1 MRVATI
7 SIYKQ
12 ATYQLGRLTSDLNEA
27 NEVVSTN
34 LKISSAS
41 DDPSGMKQVLTIN
54 SDLAALEQYQV
65 NVDQA
70 QNVLTTA
77 ETALDTMADQLSEVK
92 LLCSALTNAS
102 ASYQER
108 ANAAESMPGYLD
120 GLLDLANTDAY
131 GGYVFGG
138 DNNRT
143 TPFIYDDDNNPTSVT
158 YNGSSDPVNISTSRN
173 TTISLDCC
181 GSDLFYED
189 KITVNAT
196 NNKIVFI
203 EDPGTGDDNIITSE
217 ATITSGTYSK
227 EELAAAVEDSLKDV
241 SKEQGYGIVYEVE
254 YDGDTNTFSI
264 GTDGSL
270 DTPMRVTFEAIQ
282 TETVRI
288 SNLETDG
295 EYFKDEKINIVNET
309 AVTEYTP
316 VPEGTKPL
324 TFTYSKPLET
334 VTSDSS
340 VENSLF
346 PVTVDT
352 TNNNI
357 NFTETSLD
365 GDVTS
370 ELTAVIDAGD
380 YSTPESYA
388 EAVEEALETASDNE
402 VNYSVSVAYDEENN
416 ASFTISDGRQLE
428 SFELLFSSS
437 SAAANDLGFNAEDV
451 SSKPLEGEEA
461 TWKVS
466 NDPGYGLPAEIE
478 AESTDKT
485 IDLDLDDDGNPD
497 IVVNLNGTPEAGD
510 TVSFDIV
517 EGYENTS
524 ILPDLGFENE
534 SVILETVTSDFPVSD
549 NFSVAP
555 GLSVVKTQ
563 NDRIDF
569 TETLLD
575 GGGTSVQLSAVI
587 DDDDYSTP
595 ESYAEAVEKALETA
609 SAENG
614 NRVNYS
620 VSVAY
625 DEDNNASFTISE
637 DTDTGRQLESFN
649 LLFSSG
655 NHADSSAAKDLGF
668 NAEED
673 VSSKPLEGEETTWSI
688 WDTVFNL
695 KDALENDDVDGIQR
709 AMNWLDNH
717 YESLTSSISTVG
729 RIYSSTTTTEAT
741 ISDSD
746 LTLTTQRSTVR
757 DADIVE
763 SIMDLKSAQTV
774 YEAALSS
781 TSSVMGLSLVD
792 YMG

>member
-41 DDPSGMKQVLTIN
+41 DDPSGMKQVVTIN

-77 ETALDTMADQLSEVK
+77 ETALDTMADQLSEMK
-92 LLCSALTNAS
+92 LLCSALSNAS

-108 ANAAESMPGYLD
+108 SNAAESMSVYLD

-138 DNNRT
+138 DDNRT
-143 TPFIYDDDNNPTSVT
+143 TPFTYDDDDNPTRVT

-189 KITVNAT
+189 EIIVDAT
-196 NNKIVFI
+196 NNKIVFT
-203 EDPGTGDDNIITSE
+203 EDPGTGDDNIITIE

-227 EELAAAVEDSLKDV
+227 EELAAVVEDTLKEASD
-241 SKEQGYGIVYEVE
+241 ERGYGIAYEVE
-254 YDGDTNTFSI
+254 YDEATNAFSI
-264 GTDGSL
+264 GTDGSNE
-270 DTPMRVTFEAIQ
+270 TPMSVTFEAIQ

-295 EYFKDEKINIVNET
+295 ENFEDVEINIVNKT
-309 AVTEYTP
+309 ALTEYTP

-324 TFTYSKPLET
+324 TFTYT
-334 VTSDSS
+334 G
-340 VENSLF
+340 
-346 PVTVDT
+346 
-352 TNNNI
+352 
-357 NFTETSLD
+357 D
-365 GDVTS
+365 G
-370 ELTAVIDAGD
+370 
-380 YSTPESYA
+380 
-388 EAVEEALETASDNE
+388 
-402 VNYSVSVAYDEENN
+402 
-416 ASFTISDGRQLE
+416 
-428 SFELLFSSS
+428 
-437 SAAANDLGFNAEDV
+437 
-451 SSKPLEGEEA
+451 
-461 TWKVS
+461 TWDVS
-466 NDPGYGLPAEIE
+466 NDPGYGLPSEIDASVNSIE
-478 AESTDKT
+478 
-485 IDLDLDDDGNPD
+485 IDVNDDGATD
-497 IVVNLNGTPEAGD
+497 IVVNLNGSPEVGD
-510 TVSFDIV
+510 TVSFEIL
-517 EGYENTS
+517 EGYENAS
-524 ILPDLGFENE
+524 ILPDLGFESE
-534 SVILETVTSDFPVSD
+534 TVIFETVTSDFPVFGK
-549 NFSVAP
+549 FSVPP
-555 GLSVVKTQ
+555 GLSVFQDQ

-575 GGGTSVQLSAVI
+575 GGGTSVQLTAVI
-587 DDDDYSTP
+587 EAGTYSDP
-595 ESYAEAVEKALETA
+595 DSYAEAVEDALESA

-620 VSVAY
+620 VVY
-625 DEDNNASFTISE
+625 DEATDSFTLSE
-637 DTDTGRQLESFN
+637 NTKTGRQLESFD

-655 NHADSSAAKDLGF
+655 TNADASTAADDLGF
-668 NAEED
+668 NADKD
-673 VSSKPLEGEETTWSI
+673 VSSAPQKGKEATWSI
-688 WDTVFNL
+688 WDTIFDL
-695 KDALENDDVDGIQR
+695 KEALENDDVDGIQR
-709 AMNWLDNH
+709 AMSRLDNH

-729 RIYSSTTTTEAT
+729 RIYGSTTTTEAT
-741 ISDSD
+741 ISNSD

-763 SIMDLKSAQTV
+763 AIMDLKSAQTV
-774 YEAALSS
+774 YQAALSS

-792 YMG
+792 YMS